1 MLYFFFFFQA
11 EDGIRDL
18 TVTGVQTCALPIS
31 RRSPPPAAAR
41 RSPVSVPSAA
51 PRDADGT
58 RADILAIATEEF
70 AKKGLS
76 GSRVDEIAERT
87 HTVKRMDYY
96 YFGSKERLYR
106 AVLERCFDHIRMI
119 ESDLDLDALP
129 PNEAL
134 RRLVKNTFDYH
145 NEHPEDVRLVMNENI
160 HHGDH
165 IAHLPNIKARNR
177 TVIAMLGRLI
187 DRGVADGIFREDLD
201 PVELHMSISALCFY
215 NVSNRYTFSRIFE
228 KDMSSPK
235 ALAARR
241 KIVVDTIER
250 WCAAK

>member
-1 MLYFFFFFQA
+1 
-11 EDGIRDL
+11 
-18 TVTGVQTCALPIS
+18 
-31 RRSPPPAAAR
+31 
-41 RSPVSVPSAA
+41 
-51 PRDADGT
+51 
-58 RADILAIATEEF
+58 
-70 AKKGLS
+70 
-76 GSRVDEIAERT
+76 
-87 HTVKRMDYY
+87 
-96 YFGSKERLYR
+96 
-106 AVLERCFDHIRMI
+106 
-119 ESDLDLDALP
+119 
-129 PNEAL
+129 
-134 RRLVKNTFDYH
+134 
-145 NEHPEDVRLVMNENI
+145 VMNENI

-241 KIVVDTIER
+241 EVVVDTIER